1 MGDYFFVKQHI
12 QYLFIQKKMEEIDEI
27 NNCKNDII
35 RPDHLSTALYLSSD
49 LIFRDQNDDKR
60 SRIDLYIFF
69 Y

>member
-1 MGDYFFVKQHI
+1 
-12 QYLFIQKKMEEIDEI
+12 MEEIDEI

-35 RPDHLSTALYLSSD
+35 RPDHLSTALFLSSD